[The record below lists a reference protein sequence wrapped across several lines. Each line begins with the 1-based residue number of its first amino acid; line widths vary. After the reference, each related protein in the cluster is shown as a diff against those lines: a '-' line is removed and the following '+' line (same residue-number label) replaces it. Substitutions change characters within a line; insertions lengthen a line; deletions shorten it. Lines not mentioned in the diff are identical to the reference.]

1 MSKEKDSPSSDEDLD
16 LLADDGTLELQDIEE
31 TNDLEVDLES
41 QKINAKLQ
49 VKKRMDDYLERKWFR
64 DNGWDDDDDL
74 FNDDFFTGEWT
85 ENRHH

>member
-1 MSKEKDSPSSDEDLD
+1 MSKAKDSPSSDEDLD

-74 FNDDFFTGEWT
+74 FNDDFFTGE
-85 ENRHH
+85 